1 MGTID
6 IFTFKG
12 IILQYLMVLV
22 FFEVEDEVETI
33 SCQPVE

>member
-22 FFEVEDEVETI
+22 FLEVEDEVETI
-33 SCQPVE
+33 NYQPVE

>member
-1 MGTID
+1 MGAID

-22 FFEVEDEVETI
+22 FLEVEDEVETT
-33 SCQPVE
+33 SYQPVE